1 MDESLVRQT
10 CYDRM
15 KLDNILTN
23 TGDHRKEDKARK
35 SQKLHVLRGA
45 RVKIQGRE
53 ASPGPEGRNIQRT
66 P

>member
-15 KLDNILTN
+15 KLGNILTN
-23 TGDHRKEDKARK
+23 TGDHRKEDEARK
-35 SQKLHVLRGA
+35 SQKLHVLRGVQ
-45 RVKIQGRE
+45 VKIQGRE
-53 ASPGPEGRNIQRT
+53 ASPGPEGRNMWRN